1 MFFCAQKKSVV
12 LQQLKSNSD
21 FLKKSGIYTQSQE
34 TSNNEQMK
42 IIALLQSLLQHLTN
56 KLHLAHNV
64 T

>member
-56 KLHLAHNV
+56 K
-64 T
+64 

>member
-1 MFFCAQKKSVV
+1 MFFCAQKKFVV

-21 FLKKSGIYTQSQE
+21 FLKKKKSGIYTQSQE

-56 KLHLAHNV
+56 K
-64 T
+64 